1 MIAQEI
7 TSAVLIRRALDQID
21 AAIAQVQ
28 PSLLDSEDAFS
39 VWESLEP
46 IQEHLGASLDRLD
59 DLLTSL
65 VDRMES

>member
-1 MIAQEI
+1 MRVREI
-7 TSAVLIRRALDQID
+7 TTVDLISRALTEID

-28 PSLLDSEDAFS
+28 PSMLDSDDAFN

-46 IQEHLGASLDRLD
+46 IQEQLGASLDRLD

-65 VDRMES
+65 VDRM